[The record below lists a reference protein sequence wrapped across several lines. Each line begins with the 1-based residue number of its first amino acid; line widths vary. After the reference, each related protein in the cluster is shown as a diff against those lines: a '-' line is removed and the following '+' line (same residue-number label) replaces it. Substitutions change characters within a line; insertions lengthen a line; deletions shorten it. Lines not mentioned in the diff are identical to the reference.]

1 MIVRKVTDS
10 FIVSPG
16 DIAEVQI
23 FFTLIYFIASN
34 VDLSKWFSPFSV
46 FAVLLGG
53 GKEREGFSRTVKLQ
67 VVPFF

>member
-34 VDLSKWFSPFSV
+34 VDLSKWFSPFS
-46 FAVLLGG
+46 
-53 GKEREGFSRTVKLQ
+53 
-67 VVPFF
+67 